1 MVRLML
7 LPLFHVEQQP
17 TSTPSLWS
25 VVTAPGRLPHVVAF
39 PPKSQRSARV
49 FHVEHAFAMRNQI
62 SHLLLHKILCP
73 RAILHCNPN
82 SPRANLTLAP
92 VSPKNLMGRV
102 IAVANQKGGVGKTT
116 TSINLASS
124 LAAAEVNTL
133 LVDCD
138 PQSNTSSGL
147 GFARDPERLSTYH
160 VLMGACSAEEA
171 LQKPELEQLW
181 VIPAHKNLIGA
192 NLELVD
198 AERREFRMRD
208 ALEPLRERFQFIVLD
223 CPPALDLLT
232 LNALVAADSV
242 LIPMQA
248 EYFALEGISELLDTV
263 GRIRQSFN
271 PLLEIE
277 GVVLTMFDERTN
289 LAQQVA
295 SELRKYFGERL
306 CRTSIPRNIRLAEAP
321 SHGKPAL
328 VYDVRSRGAES
339 YIRLAK
345 EILDAEAARRQQA
358 ETAFQVMPVMTQ
370 PEAPAEQAP
379 ATDASEAPAEAAVK
393 AQPEPVPVFD
403 RQQETAPSDPSVPQE
418 EQAAV
423 PASEASAASMEADP
437 APDPPPSPAERV
449 IEPPQPAVANET
461 QPEPAV
467 ELAAEQTPSPPE
479 AYPSQPPPALAE
491 AVIHAAQT
499 PEAQPAVEQGD

>member
-1 MVRLML
+1 MSRQTHEPVR
-7 LPLFHVEQQP
+7 PN
-17 TSTPSLWS
+17 
-25 VVTAPGRLPHVVAF
+25 TAP
-39 PPKSQRSARV
+39 RSLSAANTRAV
-49 FHVEHAFAMRNQI
+49 FHVEHSFAMRNQV
-62 SHLLLHKILCP
+62 SHLLLHKILAALRFGYCNQ
-73 RAILHCNPN
+73 ILR
-82 SPRANLTLAP
+82 RANLAAALDFP
-92 VSPKNLMGRV
+92 NIHMGRV

-171 LQKPELEQLW
+171 LQKPDLEQLW
-181 VIPAHKNLIGA
+181 IVPAHKNLIGA

-208 ALEPLRERFQFIVLD
+208 ALAPLRERFQFIVLD

-248 EYFALEGISELLDTV
+248 EYFALEGVSELLDTV

-271 PLLEIE
+271 PALEIE

-295 SELRKYFGERL
+295 SELRNYFGEKL
-306 CRTSIPRNIRLAEAP
+306 FRTSIPRNIRLAEAP

-345 EILDAEAARRQQA
+345 EILDAEAARR
-358 ETAFQVMPVMTQ
+358 EQ
-370 PEAPAEQAP
+370 PEAANQA
-379 ATDASEAPAEAAVK
+379 ASAPEAPELAPVPQPAEAAP
-393 AQPEPVPVFD
+393 APA
-403 RQQETAPSDPSVPQE
+403 ETAPAEISPEAASDQGTAAAIPAAAPEFQQGSAPNPQSGSQPQPDHAPVSTPAANSTWE
-418 EQAAV
+418 EPKVV
-423 PASEASAASMEADP
+423 PATASAEPEP
-437 APDPPPSPAERV
+437 AAATAPPVDQPPRAATESNPSPAEDFSSLP
-449 IEPPQPAVANET
+449 PPQV
-461 QPEPAV
+461 
-467 ELAAEQTPSPPE
+467 
-479 AYPSQPPPALAE
+479 AE
-491 AVIHAAQT
+491 AVLQAAQT
-499 PEAQPAVEQGD
+499 PEVQPAVDQGD